1 MAIKNK
7 TADRPPSPSD
17 LKKIIDSVLRL
28 GRVAG
33 ADETEVQI
41 DETIDALT
49 RFANNAI
56 HQNVAEQ
63 GVTVSVRTVVNR
75 RTARAT
81 TNRLDEDSL
90 RHAVESSLRLAHSQ
104 PQNRELLAMP
114 GKQRYRAVNRFS
126 PETAAVSPE
135 TRARTVKQ
143 ACEVA
148 IRSGQVAA
156 GIFSSGQS

>member
-7 TADRPPSPSD
+7 NARAGSLSAPGA
-17 LKKIIDSVLRL
+17 LKRIIDSILRI
-28 GRVAG
+28 GKSAG
-33 ADETEVQI
+33 ADELEVQL

-63 GVTVSVRTVVNR
+63 GVTVSIRTVVDR

-90 RHAVESSLRLAHSQ
+90 RKAVESSLELAHSQ
-104 PQNRELLAMP
+104 PKNPDLLPMP
-114 GKQRYRAVNRFS
+114 
-126 PETAAVSPE
+126 
-135 TRARTVKQ
+135 
-143 ACEVA
+143 
-148 IRSGQVAA
+148 
-156 GIFSSGQS
+156 

>member
-1 MAIKNK
+1 MSIKNK
-7 TADRPPSPSD
+7 GKDARALSSPSG

-28 GRVAG
+28 GKAAG
-33 ADETEVQI
+33 ADETEVQL

-63 GVTVSVRTVVNR
+63 GVTVSVRTVVDG

-90 RHAVESSLRLAHSQ
+90 RRAVESSLELAHSQ
-104 PQNRELLAMP
+104 PKIAGLLSMP
-114 GKQRYRAVNRFS
+114 GRQHYR
-126 PETAAVSPE
+126 
-135 TRARTVKQ
+135 
-143 ACEVA
+143 
-148 IRSGQVAA
+148 
-156 GIFSSGQS
+156 